1 MARNPETDP
10 KALLGELLRLA
21 RQQSS
26 HKTQD
31 ALGRAIGLER
41 TSVVRFEAGD
51 RVPNVDVLGAL
62 LDACDVAGLARTAIE
77 KMWQLGRLTEEDAP
91 VKVWFSG
98 YLTAEAA
105 AHSVRI
111 WQPLIVPGLVQTP
124 AYARAVFTA
133 MGMSEDQVAEQLA
146 IRLGRQSIITRPKPP
161 NITIVMWEPVL
172 YHQVGTADVMRDE
185 LTHLLELPNSVV
197 VQVVPGNMP
206 GNAGLGGA
214 VTLVEGPGGSVLL
227 AEALIEDQVTTD
239 VDLLIKAGATF
250 DAVRGDALPRAQTRN
265 MIVEALEQWKTR

>member
-1 MARNPETDP
+1 M
-10 KALLGELLRLA
+10 
-21 RQQSS
+21 
-26 HKTQD
+26 
-31 ALGRAIGLER
+31 
-41 TSVVRFEAGD
+41 VRFEAGD

-62 LDACDVAGLARTAIE
+62 LDACDVGGLARTAIE
-77 KMWQLGRLTEEDAP
+77 KMWQLGRLTEEDTP

-133 MGMSEDQVAEQLA
+133 MGMSEDQVAEQIA

-172 YHQVGTADVMRDE
+172 YHQVGTADIMREE
-185 LTHLLELPNSVV
+185 LTHLLELPSSVV
-197 VQVVPGNMP
+197 VQVVPGDMA

-239 VDLLIKAGATF
+239 VDLLIRAGATF

>member
-1 MARNPETDP
+1 M
-10 KALLGELLRLA
+10 LGELLRLG
-21 RQQSS
+21 RQQSR

-41 TSVVRFEAGD
+41 TSLVRFESGD
-51 RVPNVDVLGAL
+51 RVPNADVLSAL
-62 LDACDVAGLARTAIE
+62 LDACEVTGLARTAIE
-77 KMWQLGRLTEEDAP
+77 KTCQLCRLTEENAP

-111 WQPLIVPGLVQTP
+111 WQPLIAPGLVQTP

-133 MGMSEDQVAEQLA
+133 MGMSEDQVDAQIA
-146 IRLGRQSIITRPKPP
+146 IRLARQSIIARPKPP
-161 NITIVMWEPVL
+161 NVTIVMWEPVL
-172 YHQVGTADVMRDE
+172 YHQVGTAETMRE
-185 LTHLLELPNSVV
+185 QLTCLLTLPNSVV
-197 VQVVPGNMP
+197 VQIVPGESE

-227 AEALIEDQVTTD
+227 AEALIEDHVTTD

-250 DAVRGDALPRAQTRN
+250 DAVRGDALPRAQSRN
-265 MIVEALEQWKTR
+265 KIAEALKQWNSR